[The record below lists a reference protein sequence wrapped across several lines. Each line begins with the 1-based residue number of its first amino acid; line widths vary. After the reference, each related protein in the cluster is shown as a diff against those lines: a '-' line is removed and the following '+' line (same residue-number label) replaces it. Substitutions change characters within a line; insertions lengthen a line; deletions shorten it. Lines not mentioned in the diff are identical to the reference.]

1 MQDLMRKYRRYILL
15 GVIIIMSVP
24 FIFWVTPGRARRGQ
38 EQFGPDADEVVL
50 DIGGVPV
57 YRWQFLRQLDAAV
70 QQQSRGDQRVTY
82 ADLEKNGTVQDI
94 LERLTQQA
102 ILTYFEEQ
110 RGYRFTQEYLEQ
122 RLRDEF
128 KNEDGEFDAAAYNEW
143 LKDDPTRN
151 WNQLYEDFRGQA
163 ARDITMALATAPAA
177 RIIDSEIEKRIADN
191 HTKMKVRYVKI
202 APGVEPTEEDI
213 QQHYTEHQEDYR
225 APRKMTAAFALVS
238 LQPPLPEN
246 AAKILERAR
255 AGEDFGVLADEVSD
269 LPPESK
275 NGGQMG
281 WQQPSELELEHR
293 KPLFE
298 LPVGQIGDPVYGPGG
313 YFIYKVEE
321 ERTNPDTGVREV
333 LGRQIYFQTS
343 LPPEEREVRQAEA
356 QRIADKAKE
365 LGSLEAAVQELG
377 LQLSRT
383 GQFTEQDREIE
394 GLSRF
399 DARSFAR
406 SIAAQKDD
414 TRFNVITGAMNLY
427 VADVVESIEGEIPPL
442 EEVRDRVREDVVAVL
457 KTKPEYQAKVQ
468 EYVDKIKAG
477 AKTLDEIP
485 ALCPELNPQIAESQ
499 EVAANR
505 GVVEGIPCSQ
515 IYEQVGRGE
524 PGVMAGPMVNNL
536 GETYFV
542 DLVARIDPT
551 DEDRSSTEWQDEI
564 KQARE
569 MELQRN
575 ERLIVQDY
583 LTDLLERGMQDIPIR
598 RNDAL
603 LSQILGHTAEE
614 EEAAPTEAPAE
625 APVEPPPA

>member
-1 MQDLMRKYRRYILL
+1 
-15 GVIIIMSVP
+15 
-24 FIFWVTPGRARRGQ
+24 
-38 EQFGPDADEVVL
+38 
-50 DIGGVPV
+50 
-57 YRWQFLRQLDAAV
+57 
-70 QQQSRGDQRVTY
+70 
-82 ADLEKNGTVQDI
+82 
-94 LERLTQQA
+94 
-102 ILTYFEEQ
+102 
-110 RGYRFTQEYLEQ
+110 
-122 RLRDEF
+122 
-128 KNEDGEFDAAAYNEW
+128 
-143 LKDDPTRN
+143 
-151 WNQLYEDFRGQA
+151 
-163 ARDITMALATAPAA
+163 
-177 RIIDSEIEKRIADN
+177 
-191 HTKMKVRYVKI
+191 
-202 APGVEPTEEDI
+202 
-213 QQHYTEHQEDYR
+213 
-225 APRKMTAAFALVS
+225 
-238 LQPPLPEN
+238 
-246 AAKILERAR
+246 
-255 AGEDFGVLADEVSD
+255 
-269 LPPESK
+269 
-275 NGGQMG
+275 
-281 WQQPSELELEHR
+281 
-293 KPLFE
+293 
-298 LPVGQIGDPVYGPGG
+298 
-313 YFIYKVEE
+313 
-321 ERTNPDTGVREV
+321 
-333 LGRQIYFQTS
+333 
-343 LPPEEREVRQAEA
+343 
-356 QRIADKAKE
+356 
-365 LGSLEAAVQELG
+365 
-377 LQLSRT
+377 
-383 GQFTEQDREIE
+383 
-394 GLSRF
+394 
-399 DARSFAR
+399 
-406 SIAAQKDD
+406 
-414 TRFNVITGAMNLY
+414 MNLY